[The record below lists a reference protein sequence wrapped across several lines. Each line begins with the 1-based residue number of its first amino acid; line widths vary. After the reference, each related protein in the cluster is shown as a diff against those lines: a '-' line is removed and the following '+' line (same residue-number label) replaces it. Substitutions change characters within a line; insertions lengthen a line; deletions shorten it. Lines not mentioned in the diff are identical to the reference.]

1 MNDERLSETIALIDQ
16 ANHQDP
22 NQEMLNGQSVAKEWL
37 YSERMTTWLHELE
50 PDAPETTRI
59 AARAQHICRWMIPRD
74 DFPRTR
80 AGYLQWRTQLYS
92 FHAEKTAQ
100 IMRQTGYQENDIE
113 QVKRIIRK
121 RGLKKESQ
129 SQVIEDIA
137 CLVFLESYFADFA
150 TEYDEAKIIS
160 IVQKTWKK
168 MSPRAQQRAL
178 EMELPESATALIQ
191 KALA

>member
-1 MNDERLSETIALIDQ
+1 MNNDRLSQTIALIDQ

-22 NQEMLNGQSVAKEWL
+22 NQEIFDGQRVAKEWL
-37 YSERMTTWLHELE
+37 YSERMTTWLRKLE
-50 PDAPETTRI
+50 PDAPETLRI

-74 DFPRTR
+74 SFPRTR
-80 AGYLQWRTQLYS
+80 VGYLEWRTRLYS

-100 IMRQTGYQENDIE
+100 IMQQTGYEEDDIK

-129 SQVIEDIA
+129 PQIIEDIA
-137 CLVFLESYFADFA
+137 CLVFLQSYFADFLDD
-150 TEYDEAKIIS
+150 YDEVKIIS

-178 EMELPESATALIQ
+178 EMELPERATALIQ